1 MYTQLVKQYQSL
13 CSILLTINP
22 LKSILSPL
30 PTQYQGS
37 VANDALGIIENC
49 IIFYEVVLRTINK
62 ICRIR
67 GPVSLRHTI
76 FYFLYTSPASG
87 HMENCKP
94 FIVLNCVFL
103 AKDGAH
109 TIN

>member
-30 PTQYQGS
+30 PAQYQGS

-76 FYFLYTSPASG
+76 FYFLYTSPTSG
-87 HMENCKP
+87 HMEKCKL
-94 FIVLNCVFL
+94 FIVLNCVFF
-103 AKDGAH
+103 AKDGTH